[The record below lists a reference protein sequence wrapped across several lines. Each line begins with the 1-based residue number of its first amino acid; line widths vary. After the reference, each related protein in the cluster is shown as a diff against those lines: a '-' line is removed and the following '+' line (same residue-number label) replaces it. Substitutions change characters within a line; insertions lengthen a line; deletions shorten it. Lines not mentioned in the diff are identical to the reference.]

1 MTEDRQM
8 PTPLDV
14 VLSGV
19 ELEIAGRI
27 QEGAFYQCRDG
38 SIVGPMIDD
47 GREISFGYA
56 AALGGYRGE
65 EWLIAAPTDPPV
77 PPVHDPEQR
86 QADNVGE
93 HYQDKADQGDEHGIP
108 QTKKGPPLPK
118 ERRAVNRALGGIA
131 RD

>member
-56 AALGGYRGE
+56 AA
-65 EWLIAAPTDPPV
+65 
-77 PPVHDPEQR
+77 
-86 QADNVGE
+86 
-93 HYQDKADQGDEHGIP
+93 
-108 QTKKGPPLPK
+108 
-118 ERRAVNRALGGIA
+118 
-131 RD
+131 